1 MSGKSQTNGD
11 FTASRL
17 SQILPTNENSK
28 SIVDMPDN
36 PGWTGTNLENRECS
50 YFPAT
55 HPRFLRWSAIIPDKS
70 KLKFVPSETLA
81 MDFAHY
87 QSLINCWAPVPLSR
101 KFQFLAHFPFPA
113 KFIGRIWV
121 WLVAI
126 IRYIWDGQRK
136 VKSPIVL
143 DFPDIWKP
151 GFISRPSLILNN
163 KKLNTVICVLIL
175 VGSIKFLDLTFHRA
189 SWCRSLFFNKL

>member
-1 MSGKSQTNGD
+1 MDGDKSGESGV
-11 FTASRL
+11 FLFSRDA
-17 SQILPTNENSK
+17 SQI
-28 SIVDMPDN
+28 
-36 PGWTGTNLENRECS
+36 
-50 YFPAT
+50 
-55 HPRFLRWSAIIPDKS
+55 SAMVGDHSRQIKTQICTVGD
-70 KLKFVPSETLA
+70 VGALA

-87 QSLINCWAPVPLSR
+87 QSPINCWAPVPLSR

-175 VGSIKFLDLTFHRA
+175 VGSIKFLDLTFHRE